1 MVVPSSKDVTTATFL
16 APRLRHAAAVLHAG
30 GVIAYP
36 TEGVYGLG
44 CRPNDGNAVQF
55 LLKLK
60 QRPVSAGL
68 ILIAANLEQLD
79 GWIAPT
85 PQEARRLRSAGD
97 DRPVTWLVSAG
108 PLTPDWITGGRPTVA
123 VRVTRHPVAAGLC
136 LASGLPLVSTSAN
149 RRGKPPVRSAMAVRL
164 RFGTRLDLVVG
175 GATGRNPGPTEIQ
188 DADSGRVVRAG

>member
-1 MVVPSSKDVTTATFL
+1 MTISGFL

-44 CRPNDGNAVQF
+44 CRPDEGRAVQF
-55 LLKLK
+55 LLELK

-68 ILIAANLEQLD
+68 ILIAASLEQFE

-85 PQEARRLRSAGD
+85 PQEARQLSAATS
-97 DRPVTWLVSAG
+97 RPVTWLVTAG

-149 RRGKPPVRSAMAVRL
+149 RRGKPPARSALAARL
-164 RFGTRLDLVVG
+164 RFGPRLDLVVG
-175 GATGRNPGPTEIQ
+175 GATGGTSGPTEIRY
-188 DADSGRVVRAG
+188 AGSGRVVRAG

>member
-1 MVVPSSKDVTTATFL
+1 MPVTTPGFL

-44 CRPNDGNAVQF
+44 CRPDEGRAVQF
-55 LLKLK
+55 LLELK

-68 ILIAANLEQLD
+68 ILIAASLEQLD

-85 PQEARRLRSAGD
+85 PQEARQLAAGTT
-97 DRPVTWLVSAG
+97 RPVTWLVCAG
-108 PLTPDWITGGRPTVA
+108 PLTPDWITGGRPSVA
-123 VRVTRHPVAAGLC
+123 VRVTQHPVAAGRC

-149 RRGKPPVRSAMAVRL
+149 RRGKPPARSALAARL
-164 RFGTRLDLVVG
+164 RFGRQLDLIVG
-175 GATGRNPGPTEIQ
+175 GATGGATGPTEIRH
-188 DADSGRVVRAG
+188 AGSGRVVRPG

>member
-1 MVVPSSKDVTTATFL
+1 VTTSGFL

-44 CRPNDGNAVQF
+44 CRPDDEHAVEF
-55 LLKLK
+55 LLELK

-68 ILIAANLEQLD
+68 ILIAASLEQLD

-85 PQEARRLRSAGD
+85 PREARRLLSTQD
-97 DRPVTWLVSAG
+97 NRPVTWLVSAG

-123 VRVTRHPVAAGLC
+123 VRVTRHPVASGLC

-149 RRGKPPVRSAMAVRL
+149 RRGKAPARSAMAARL
-164 RFGTRLDLVVG
+164 RFGTRLDLIVG
-175 GATGRNPGPTEIQ
+175 GPTGRHPGPTEIR
-188 DADSGRVVRAG
+188 DATSGRVIRAG

>member
-1 MVVPSSKDVTTATFL
+1 VPVTTHGFL

-44 CRPNDGNAVQF
+44 CRPDAGEAVQF
-55 LLKLK
+55 LLELK

-68 ILIAANLEQLD
+68 ILIAASLEQLD
-79 GWIAPT
+79 GWIEPT
-85 PQEARRLRSAGD
+85 PHESRQLSAGTS
-97 DRPVTWLVSAG
+97 RPVTWVVTAG
-108 PLTPDWITGGRPTVA
+108 PLTPHWITGGRPTVA

-149 RRGKPPVRSAMAVRL
+149 RRGKPPARSALAARL
-164 RFGTRLDLVVG
+164 RFGRHLDLIVG
-175 GATGRNPGPTEIQ
+175 GATSGAAGPTEIRQ
-188 DADSGRVVRAG
+188 AGSGQVVRPG

>member
-1 MVVPSSKDVTTATFL
+1 MSAIDYL
-16 APRLRHAAAVLHAG
+16 APRLRRASAVLHAG

-44 CRPNDGNAVQF
+44 CRPDDWRTVQR

-60 QRPVSAGL
+60 DRPVSAGL
-68 ILIAANLEQLD
+68 ILIAASLEQLD

-85 PQEARRLRSAGD
+85 PHEARALSRGD
-97 DRPVTWLVSAG
+97 HDAVTWIVTAG
-108 PLTPDWITGGRPTVA
+108 PMTPDWITGGRPTVA

-149 RRGKPPVRSAMAVRL
+149 RRGKPAGRSALAVRC
-164 RFGTRLDLVVG
+164 RFGQGLDLVVG
-175 GATGRNPGPTEIQ
+175 GATGRAAGPTEIRH
-188 DADSGRVVRAG
+188 AASGQVVRPG

>member
-1 MVVPSSKDVTTATFL
+1 M
-16 APRLRHAAAVLHAG
+16 RHAAAVLHAG

-44 CRPNDGNAVQF
+44 CLPADGCAVQH
-55 LLKLK
+55 LLELK

-68 ILIAANLEQLD
+68 ILIAASLDQLD

-85 PQEARRLRSAGD
+85 PQEARQLSAEAN
-97 DRPVTWLVSAG
+97 RPVTWLVTAG
-108 PLTPDWITGGRPTVA
+108 PLTPDWITGGRNTVA

-149 RRGKPPVRSAMAVRL
+149 RRGKLPARSALAARL
-164 RFGTRLDLVVG
+164 RFGTRLDLIVG
-175 GATGRNPGPTEIQ
+175 GATGVMPGPTEIRH
-188 DADSGRVVRAG
+188 AGSGRVVRAG